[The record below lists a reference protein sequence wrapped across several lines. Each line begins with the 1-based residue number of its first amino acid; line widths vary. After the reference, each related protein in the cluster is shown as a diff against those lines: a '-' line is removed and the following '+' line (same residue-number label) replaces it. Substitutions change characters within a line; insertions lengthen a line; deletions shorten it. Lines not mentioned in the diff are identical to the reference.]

1 MENSAKQILSNLYS
15 LLMELNFHA
24 DGPAILE
31 ELNDSEKERV
41 ERHFKK
47 IKLLKTKYKAEA
59 NKRYFQKAIEQIKT
73 LKEMGMEELK
83 KILKPEEQLDLVPL
97 FRKFEE
103 ITENDKASILED
115 TELLSM
121 IELLKERMDES
132 EH

>member
-1 MENSAKQILSNLYS
+1 MENSAKQILNNLYS

-24 DGPAILE
+24 DGPDVMG
-31 ELNDSEKERV
+31 ELSNEEKERV
-41 ERHFKK
+41 ERHLKR

-59 NKRYFQKAIEQIKT
+59 NKQYFQKAFEQIQV
-73 LKEMGMEELK
+73 LKEKGIEELRK
-83 KILKPEEQLDLVPL
+83 LLKPEEQPDLLPL

-103 ITENDKASILED
+103 ITESDKSSILED

-121 IELLKERMDES
+121 IEKLKERLDES

>member
-24 DGPAILE
+24 DGPEIFDQLS
-31 ELNDSEKERV
+31 DTEKERV
-41 ERHFKK
+41 ERHFKR

-59 NKRYFQKAIEQIKT
+59 NSQYFKKAFEQIQA
-73 LKEMGMEELK
+73 LKEKGMDELK
-83 KILKPEEQLDLVPL
+83 KLLRPEEQQALIPL

-103 ITENDKASILED
+103 ISESDKASILED

-121 IELLKERMDES
+121 IELLKQRADES
-132 EH
+132 DH